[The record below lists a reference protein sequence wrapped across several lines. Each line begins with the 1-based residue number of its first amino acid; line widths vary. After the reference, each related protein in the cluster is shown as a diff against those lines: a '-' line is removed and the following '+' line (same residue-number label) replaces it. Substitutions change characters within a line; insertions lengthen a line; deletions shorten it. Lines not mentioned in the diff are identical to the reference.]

1 MTERLPLYPS
11 NPKAVTALS
20 GVDQHITSLEPKLKT
35 LVEIRVSQVNGCAYC
50 IDLHT
55 AQARA
60 FGDTQQ
66 RLDCLPAWREAG
78 VLYSASEQAALNW
91 AESVTHLSDTHA
103 PDADYTPL
111 LAHFSQV
118 QIADL
123 TLTISQMNSWNR
135 LAVALRKALPVRAQ

>member
-1 MTERLPLYPS
+1 MTERLPLYTS
-11 NPKAVTALS
+11 NPKAITALNS
-20 GVDQHITSLEPKLKT
+20 VNEHITSLEPRLKA
-35 LVEIRVSQVNGCAYC
+35 LVEIRVSQANGCAYC

-60 FGDTQQ
+60 FGETQQ